1 MFTGWWVNRKGR
13 DKASVQ
19 EWKEKWED
27 AEIEE
32 SRKREERGKA
42 AASDGESKRL
52 YYTWGS

>member
-1 MFTGWWVNRKGR
+1 MLTVWWVNGKGR

-19 EWKEKWED
+19 EWREKWEG

-32 SRKREERGKA
+32 SRKRERGRA
-42 AASDGESKRL
+42 AASVGGSKRL